1 MLTLNQ
7 TSASSNYAYLS
18 TLTTNEDFYQESWA
32 NNVSS
37 GSKAEIK
44 KKKIVEE
51 ITVVEPRKTFLLSSF
66 IFKA

>member
-7 TSASSNYAYLS
+7 TSASSNYACLS

-32 NNVSS
+32 NYVSS

-44 KKKIVEE
+44 KKIIVEE

>member
-32 NNVSS
+32 NYVSS

-44 KKKIVEE
+44 KKINCGGNHCG
-51 ITVVEPRKTFLLSSF
+51 
-66 IFKA
+66 